1 MGYLYF
7 LLLLVLLLLLLL
19 QQVDRKYLPVDAGEG
34 DEAARCSRQ
43 RRRCRGRQRCGQT
56 TGVIDVPRAAAAAVA
71 NRSTVPAAGP

>member
-34 DEAARCSRQ
+34 DEAMK
-43 RRRCRGRQRCGQT
+43 RR
-56 TGVIDVPRAAAAAVA
+56 DAADREGDAEADNDADRRLV
-71 NRSTVPAAGP
+71 